1 MLPINAAHP
10 KGKNNIVLAI
20 HARSIGE
27 LRSSSKHTARGHVSV
42 PVPVPAH
49 QPCEERQ
56 SGGYDWNE
64 AIANQRHL
72 VEGKVFPQQIDVD
85 RTISIAIQHE
95 AAPISTLRQM
105 VWNICGHNPSQSPH
119 SLNTISAN
127 GFACCLIALMWV
139 RASQRP
145 LAGRLQT

>member
-1 MLPINAAHP
+1 MPARLVSYAPVASIPPVGMFQCLCQPIS
-10 KGKNNIVLAI
+10 LA
-20 HARSIGE
+20 RNGNQVDMIG
-27 LRSSSKHTARGHVSV
+27 H
-42 PVPVPAH
+42 
-49 QPCEERQ
+49 
-56 SGGYDWNE
+56 D

-139 RASQRP
+139 GDSQRP

>member
-1 MLPINAAHP
+1 M
-10 KGKNNIVLAI
+10 GKNNIVLAI

-27 LRSSSKHTARGHVSV
+27 PRSSSKHTARGHVSV
-42 PVPVPAH
+42 PVPAISRARNGNRADVIGH
-49 QPCEERQ
+49 
-56 SGGYDWNE
+56 E

-95 AAPISTLRQM
+95 ASPISTLRQM
-105 VWNICGHNPSQSPH
+105 VRNICGHNPSQSSH

-127 GFACCLIALMWV
+127 GLACCLIALI
-139 RASQRP
+139 
-145 LAGRLQT
+145 